1 MAVAGI
7 AIEHIVGV
15 AYERVVSLHEVVA
28 LRLLL
33 TGLHLINGAVF
44 ECLTLLLLLGKIVEV
59 TLVTVLREGEPIHHV
74 TGVVEIEERHQL
86 ITDFI
91 HHLGGDGEVEG
102 LACYRHQ
109 LVGDGEV
116 EGLACYR
123 HQLVGDITYIIINKD
138 RRLVCRQLLSC
149 GELSETTVIGN
160 EMRQVLGTRFHG
172 EHHGTVHQ
180 GDILRQVRQIL
191 HIAVHREIHLDYIAL
206 LPLAVDADI
215 R

>member
-1 MAVAGI
+1 M
-7 AIEHIVGV
+7 
-15 AYERVVSLHEVVA
+15 
-28 LRLLL
+28 
-33 TGLHLINGAVF
+33 
-44 ECLTLLLLLGKIVEV
+44 
-59 TLVTVLREGEPIHHV
+59 
-74 TGVVEIEERHQL
+74 EIEERHQL

-91 HHLGGDGEVEG
+91 HHLG
-102 LACYRHQ
+102 
-109 LVGDGEV
+109 GDGEV

-180 GDILRQVRQIL
+180 GDILRQVRQFISTTSPFF
-191 HIAVHREIHLDYIAL
+191 H
-206 LPLAVDADI
+206 
-215 R
+215 